1 MSHFTTPTPAGS
13 GSTPSPSVPQPPP
26 GTTFENQVV
35 TMLRTTHTEDML
47 MPDVSRVLVIYT
59 GGTIG
64 MKNTHNGYVPAPNY
78 LASLLSR
85 IERFHDPAA
94 GPEDGPLSRTSS
106 TGSLVD
112 LVPVVGQRD
121 AEQPDQLHTEH
132 SRLAQIKSESAISA
146 PPSHDTS
153 SRAKAPATPPLWQA
167 DSAVAPQYYKTSPG
181 SVVEAMSFSPWLI
194 TPRSIY
200 GKRIKYRIMEYCPLL
215 DSCNMTMAHWI
226 QIASDIEAYYRLFD
240 AFIILHGTDTMA
252 YTASALSF
260 LLEDLGKTV
269 IITGSQIPISEVRN
283 DAVENLLGALTIA
296 GHFAIPEVTLYF
308 SNTLFRGNRT
318 SKCDAMD
325 FNAFESPNIAP
336 LVKVG
341 VNIDVNWDEVLRPT
355 AIAKFRA
362 HRHMDPNVATLRLFP
377 GITVAAVRAFLR
389 PPIAGVVLE
398 TYGAGNA
405 PSMRKDFVDALKE
418 ATSRGVVIVN
428 CSQCK
433 KGVVSDLYETAKPL
447 LEANVVPGYDMTSE
461 LSYLLGRGYSPET
474 CRALMMKSI
483 RGELTSIDS
492 HHGVGFHNRVHHFLQ
507 YLASTMFSPRSLPQ
521 PAAGTESSP
530 SWHAAPKGGL
540 LGALHSLTCSEAD
553 DIHHTQSTCTSDQ
566 PSHDAFVTTDER
578 LAVEKSFF
586 PILICAA
593 AGSDDVRAL
602 QSLRQI
608 LGTRFHVN
616 CIDYDGRTPLH
627 LAASEGRVTACE
639 FLLNNG
645 ASVHVLDHF
654 GHTPLLDAVRKRSQP
669 CVEMLV
675 KAGALFNENERQE
688 VAFRFHNAAVQGDTK
703 AMSLFVLAGIDVNCP
718 SFDDRTALHLAVG
731 AAQTSS
737 VRFLL
742 RQPGIKVTRMD
753 QWGHAALLDAHR
765 LYNRMKQAQKSVRKL
780 AALET
785 IIQLLEDA
793 EAPTNE

>member
-1 MSHFTTPTPAGS
+1 MSHSTGQTPTGPGS
-13 GSTPSPSVPQPPP
+13 AQSPSVPRPPP

-47 MPDVSRVLVIYT
+47 MP
-59 GGTIG
+59 
-64 MKNTHNGYVPAPNY
+64 APNY
-78 LASLLSR
+78 LASSLSR

-106 TGSLVD
+106 TGSLAD
-112 LVPVVGQRD
+112 LIPIASQRD
-121 AEQPDQLHTEH
+121 TEQPDRLLAEH
-132 SRLAQIKSESAISA
+132 SRVADIKSGSATSA
-146 PPSHDTS
+146 SLSHDKST
-153 SRAKAPATPPLWQA
+153 RAKLPATSLLSEEDPAVTPL
-167 DSAVAPQYYKTSPG
+167 YYKTSPG
-181 SVVEAMSFSPWLI
+181 SVVEAVSFSPWLI

-200 GKRIKYRIMEYCPLL
+200 GKRIKYRIMEYSPLL

-226 QIASDIEAYYRLFD
+226 QIASDVEAYYRLFD

-296 GHFAIPEVTLYF
+296 GHFVIPEVTLYF

-341 VNIDVNWDEVLRPT
+341 VNIDVNWAEVLRPT
-355 AIAKFRA
+355 AIAKFRV

-377 GITVAAVRAFLR
+377 GITVSAIRAFLR

-461 LSYLLGRGYSPET
+461 CALTKLSYLLGRGYSPET
-474 CRALMMKSI
+474 CRTLMMKSI

-492 HHGVGFHNRVHHFLQ
+492 HHGVGFHNRIHHFMQ
-507 YLASTMFSPRSLPQ
+507 YLASTMFSPRSLHRPTS
-521 PAAGTESSP
+521 GTEPSS
-530 SWHAAPKGGL
+530 SLHTVTNSGL
-540 LGALHSLTCSEAD
+540 LGALHNLTCSEAD
-553 DIHHTQSTCTSDQ
+553 STHRTQSTRSPDQ
-566 PSHDAFVTTDER
+566 PFHETFDTTDER
-578 LAVEKSFF
+578 LAVEKTFF

-602 QSLRQI
+602 QTLRQI
-608 LGTRFHVN
+608 LGTRFQLN

-627 LAASEGRVTACE
+627 LAASEGRVAACE

-654 GHTPLLDAVRKRSQP
+654 GHTPLFDAVRKRSQP

-675 KAGALFNENERQE
+675 QAGALFNENERKE
-688 VAFRFHNAAVQGDTK
+688 VTFRFHNATVQGDTK
-703 AMSLFVLAGIDVNCP
+703 AMSLFVLAGVDVNCS
-718 SFDDRTALHLAVG
+718 SFDDRTALHLAVSAVQG
-731 AAQTSS
+731 SS

-742 RQPGIKVTRMD
+742 KQPGIIVASKD
-753 QWGHAALLDAHR
+753 QWGHTALADAHR
-765 LYNRMKQAQKSVRKL
+765 LHSR
-780 AALET
+780 
-785 IIQLLEDA
+785 IQQ
-793 EAPTNE
+793 